1 MNNENI
7 SPSKARIRSKMATL
21 RDTFLTLNDCMMVML
36 TAMPDSE
43 REILQ
48 NRWRVTANSF
58 EELFAKYLD

>member
-36 TAMPDSE
+36 TAMPGSE

>member
-36 TAMPDSE
+36 SAMPDSE

-48 NRWRVTANSF
+48 NRWHVTSNSF

>member
-36 TAMPDSE
+36 SAMPDSE

-48 NRWRVTANSF
+48 NRWYVTANSF